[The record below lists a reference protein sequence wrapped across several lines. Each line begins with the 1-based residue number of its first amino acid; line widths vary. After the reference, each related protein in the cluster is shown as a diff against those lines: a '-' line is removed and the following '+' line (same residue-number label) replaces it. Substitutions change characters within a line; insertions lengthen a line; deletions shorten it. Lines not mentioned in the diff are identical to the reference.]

1 LSFYLWVW
9 VAIAAMLYFMIMVI
23 IQIRKEPDPQRA
35 ALFIRSLKKLVW
47 YPLIFIFCWTLP
59 TVTSTYLSNQNS
71 KGNNDQGNSSR
82 EAFVL
87 NDVLAVI
94 MPALQAPLS
103 ALAFF
108 NANRIVRVY
117 WYNWF
122 RERLCARKDD
132 EQSDFQGRLISE
144 ESFRLED
151 EEDYTDPRET
161 DLTLTSAMNGI
172 FSMAST
178 VLRPSL
184 VVRPPTTAN
193 PMAMA
198 DAPGASFYSKNSS
211 FRTAVGAGPRVPKV
225 IEMHA

>member
-9 VAIAAMLYFMIMVI
+9 VAITAMLYFMIMVI
-23 IQIRKEPDPQRA
+23 IRIRKEPDPQRA
-35 ALFIRSLKKLVW
+35 ALFMRSLKKLVW
-47 YPLIFIFCWTLP
+47 YPLIYIFCWTSP
-59 TVTSTYLSNQNS
+59 TVINIYTSAILGGQDAHITGSV
-71 KGNNDQGNSSR
+71 
-82 EAFVL
+82 VL
-87 NDVLAVI
+87 YFLLPNVL
-94 MPALQAPLS
+94 PALQAPLS

-122 RERLCARKDD
+122 RERLCSPKDD
-132 EQSDFQGRLISE
+132 EQSDFQGRLSE
-144 ESFRLED
+144 ESLRLED
-151 EEDYTDPRET
+151 EEDYTEAHET

-184 VVRPPTTAN
+184 VVRPSTTAN

-211 FRTAVGAGPRVPKV
+211 FRTAASADARVSKV